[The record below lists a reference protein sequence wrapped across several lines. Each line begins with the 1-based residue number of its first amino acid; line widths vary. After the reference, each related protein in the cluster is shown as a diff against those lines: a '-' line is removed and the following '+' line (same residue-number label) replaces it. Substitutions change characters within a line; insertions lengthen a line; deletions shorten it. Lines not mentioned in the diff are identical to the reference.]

1 MLKANNKLLAVIS
14 AFAAL
19 AALLVFMI
27 LPTSQLANGIEHS
40 AKDALWVLVLSPIA
54 SLVAAVSFTAIF
66 VKDSDT
72 WSKLSSE
79 TIVKAVTGLSAVFGL
94 FNFIVYLRYTIDQF
108 SLGFVAPYAGT
119 SYEILAVAA
128 AVIVAL
134 NFIFSAVVIIAT
146 KRHSK

>member
-19 AALLVFMI
+19 AALLIFMI

-66 VKDSDT
+66 IKDSDT
-72 WSKLSSE
+72 WSKLSTE

-94 FNFIVYLRYTIDQF
+94 L
-108 SLGFVAPYAGT
+108 
-119 SYEILAVAA
+119 
-128 AVIVAL
+128 
-134 NFIFSAVVIIAT
+134 
-146 KRHSK
+146 